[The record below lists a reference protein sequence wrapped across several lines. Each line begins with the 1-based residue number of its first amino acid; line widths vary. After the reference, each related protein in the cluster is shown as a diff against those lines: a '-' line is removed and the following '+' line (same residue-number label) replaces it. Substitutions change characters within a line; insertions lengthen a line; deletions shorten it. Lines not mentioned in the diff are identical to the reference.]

1 LNIETSALR
10 RGAWWSSSSA
20 ALMRSVCASRSSRS
34 SATMASARAHVVL
47 GDLQGRAL
55 GALAAEFGERLDDL
69 PVRNYCVEG
78 EMCLD

>member
-1 LNIETSALR
+1 
-10 RGAWWSSSSA
+10 
-20 ALMRSVCASRSSRS
+20 
-34 SATMASARAHVVL
+34 MASARAHVVL